1 MKYADFSELFGDLR
15 EELQENERNN
25 EHTFLLLYYA
35 GHGLQDTM
43 SLAACNEDKN
53 YPIERQLRILATI
66 KKSYIVGV
74 FDCCRQK
81 CKSMKRGTEDEEEI
95 KE

>member
-1 MKYADFSELFGDLR
+1 MDAQNFRKGVLSLGARRKDIRDEPDLKYADFSELFGDLR

-53 YPIERQLRILATI
+53 YPIE
-66 KKSYIVGV
+66 K
-74 FDCCRQK
+74 
-81 CKSMKRGTEDEEEI
+81 
-95 KE
+95 